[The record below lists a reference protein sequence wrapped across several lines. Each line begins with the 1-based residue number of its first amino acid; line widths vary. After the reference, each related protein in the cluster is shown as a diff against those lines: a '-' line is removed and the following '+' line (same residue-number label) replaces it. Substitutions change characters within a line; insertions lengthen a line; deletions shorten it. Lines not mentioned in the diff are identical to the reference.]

1 MVPYNHLVK
10 GLGCLVFSFV
20 GVFILMSVL
29 LEPVKTIGPEACVCT
44 CVCVHMCARVLV
56 GQVPL
61 APSAEPPTGWEWG
74 PSMTSLRDRTPAGG
88 TTAPPPPRRLDFN
101 GFYAERLERLSAE
114 RSQKAAPQLP
124 APRGIPAPAPR
135 VAVTAQ

>member
-1 MVPYNHLVK
+1 MVPLNHLVK
-10 GLGCLVFSFV
+10 GLSCLVFSFV

-29 LEPVKTIGPEACVCT
+29 LEPVKTRTRGL
-44 CVCVHMCARVLV
+44 CVHMCVHVLV
-56 GQVPL
+56 AQVPL
-61 APSAEPPTGWEWG
+61 APSAELPTGWEWG
-74 PSMTSLRDRTPAGG
+74 PSMTSLRDSTPAGG